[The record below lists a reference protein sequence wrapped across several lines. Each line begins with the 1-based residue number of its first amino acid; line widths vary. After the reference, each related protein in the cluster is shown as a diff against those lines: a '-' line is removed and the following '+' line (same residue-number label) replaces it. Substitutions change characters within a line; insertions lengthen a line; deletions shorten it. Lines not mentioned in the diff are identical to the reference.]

1 MRCLARGAAS
11 RGDFQPCFL
20 GSSPPLCFPLDP
32 RKICL
37 HLTPPRYSAR
47 LPIAA
52 ISPQLPGSSSFLF
65 TWSLAASQLLPSESY
80 FEWSRSLAGVPSEL
94 KWLLVRLSSTEVTDS
109 GSNGVSAAKR
119 PPFPSCLP
127 PPGAL
132 SSSAA
137 LPPSLPPSPRP
148 FFLAGTQLDI
158 FGSPSTAVGG
168 GKTRRGRRRSDREL
182 GGGGRGRTRPRVR
195 ARRGITK
202 QKVGLRMT
210 I

>member
-1 MRCLARGAAS
+1 MRRLTRAAAS

-37 HLTPPRYSAR
+37 HLTPPRYSVC

-52 ISPQLPGSSSFLF
+52 VSAQLPSSTSFLF

-80 FEWSRSLAGVPSEL
+80 FESSRSLARVPSEL

-127 PPGAL
+127 PPVPFPL
-132 SSSAA
+132 QR
-137 LPPSLPPSPRP
+137 LSLPHCPPTSLS
-148 FFLAGTQLDI
+148 FSL
-158 FGSPSTAVGG
+158 
-168 GKTRRGRRRSDREL
+168 EHN
-182 GGGGRGRTRPRVR
+182 
-195 ARRGITK
+195 
-202 QKVGLRMT
+202 
-210 I
+210 